1 MTPVCSKGDIALLE
15 GRHRSARRATPL
27 CSRDTTP
34 VCSKDNTSLF
44 EGRHRSVQRATPVC
58 SKGDTGL
65 FEGRHRSAQRTTLV
79 CLKDDT
85 SLLKGRH
92 CSAQRMIP
100 GSLLLYCVNVK
111 LGEDLGVRLDF
122 MCFVAVMEIEQSQIC
137 WITTWNRC
145 PPHSKVSA
153 AKCPSL
159 NAVTAL

>member
-1 MTPVCSKGDIALLE
+1 MTPVCSKGDTALLK
-15 GRHRSARRATPL
+15 GYNTGLLKGQHRSARRM
-27 CSRDTTP
+27 TP
-34 VCSKDNTSLF
+34 VCSKDNTGLLK
-44 EGRHRSVQRATPVC
+44 ERHRSVQRATPVC

>member
-1 MTPVCSKGDIALLE
+1 MKGDIALLE
-15 GRHRSARRATPL
+15 GRHRSAQGIQHRSAQRA
-27 CSRDTTP
+27 TP
-34 VCSKDNTSLF
+34 VCSKDDTGLF
-44 EGRHRSVQRATPVC
+44 KERHRSVQRATPVC
-58 SKGDTGL
+58 SKDDTGL
-65 FEGRHRSAQRTTLV
+65 FKERHRSAQRTTLV

-159 NAVTAL
+159 NAITAL